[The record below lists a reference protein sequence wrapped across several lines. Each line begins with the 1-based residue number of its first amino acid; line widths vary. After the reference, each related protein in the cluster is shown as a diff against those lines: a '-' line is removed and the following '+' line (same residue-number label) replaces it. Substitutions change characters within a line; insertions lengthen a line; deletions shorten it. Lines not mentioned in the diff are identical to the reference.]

1 MRRLIVVSLVV
12 GLAAS
17 FFTSSGTSAVAGTQ
31 SAAQLAVAPTTSG
44 LVLNYGFDSDTG
56 VSARDSSVNAIHGTY
71 VNTTAAAAR
80 STSVPGRGSAIRLV
94 GANHQYVAVP
104 ERNALDVDRYTLAAL
119 VRYTGVQNDQTLG
132 RWEVFEKADAYWV
145 NIRTNGKVRVGGFF
159 GTCSSSGWKYLD
171 SNVSVPLNTWTHV
184 ASTYDGSTLTVWI
197 NGKRAGS
204 RAVTGRTCSNNH
216 PLAIGAKNYPA
227 KGLLEAFWDGQL
239 DDIRIYRRALSAT
252 EIAGLLPPA

>member
-1 MRRLIVVSLVV
+1 M
-12 GLAAS
+12 
-17 FFTSSGTSAVAGTQ
+17 
-31 SAAQLAVAPTTSG
+31 
-44 LVLNYGFDSDTG
+44 LNYGFDSDTG

-119 VRYTGVQNDQTLG
+119 VRYTGVQNDKTLG
-132 RWEVFEKADAYWV
+132 RWEVFEKADAYWI
-145 NIRTNGKVRVGGFF
+145 NIRTNGRVRVGGFF